1 MNSDDTIRVRP
12 PVGKSPPPQSPRSG
26 HRKFA
31 LFVGVFFVVGVA
43 LIALSLVVLRRVRL
57 PLADEK
63 AIALNHPHYVMT
75 FRLRADPLVLVV
87 DCPTLHVQGLMFD
100 RIAALIEKANAP
112 RDRVLS
118 WPELTEAATTA
129 HQTIG
134 TYYYGNDYSAHS
146 LRRFFRIAR
155 RDHRKLNA
163 QEKKLRTLLGRVGYL
178 RRGANGAVISLPA
191 AGTGKR
197 VSMHAR
203 AVILRHEISHGAFF
217 TLPFY
222 RTYTKQFWT
231 LILTQ
236 AERQDFRSFLG
247 REGYD
252 MSNQTLMMN
261 ETQAYLVFTRDD
273 AFFTAAAVG
282 LPQATIDQLR
292 ADYIA
297 HMPHFWLKRLALE
310 PLPR

>member
-1 MNSDDTIRVRP
+1 MLL
-12 PVGKSPPPQSPRSG
+12 VGM
-26 HRKFA
+26 
-31 LFVGVFFVVGVA
+31 LLVGVLLVGSLT
-43 LIALSLVVLRRVRL
+43 LIAVSLAVLRRTPL
-57 PLADEK
+57 PLASER
-63 AIALNHPHYVMT
+63 AIALNHPHQVMIS
-75 FRLRADPLVLVV
+75 RLRSDPLVLVV
-87 DCPTLHVQGLMFD
+87 DCPTLHIQGLMFD
-100 RIAALIEKANAP
+100 RIAALIEKADAP

-118 WPELTEAATTA
+118 WPELTEAATIM

-146 LRRFFRIAR
+146 LRRFFRVAK
-155 RDHRKLNA
+155 RDHQELNA
-163 QEKKLRTLLGRVGYL
+163 QERKLRTLLRRVGYL

-197 VSMHAR
+197 VSMHVR

-222 RTYTKQFWT
+222 RAYAKEFWT
-231 LILTQ
+231 SILTQ
-236 AERQDFRSFLG
+236 AERHDFRSFLG

-252 MSNQTLMMN
+252 MSNQTLVMN
-261 ETQAYLVFTRDD
+261 ETQAYLVFTRDH
-273 AFFTAAAVG
+273 AFFTAASVG